1 MADVNVNWVL
11 PTTRTSGKP
20 LNPADVA
27 AMELALSIDGN
38 NFTPFDSYTRDILST
53 KVTELEPGEWFFR
66 GVVVDTLNRRSVP
79 RVSSLV
85 IPDLTPPSALLSLN
99 LSL

>member
-20 LNPADVA
+20 LNPADIA
-27 AMELALSIDGN
+27 AMELALSIDGT

-53 KVTELEPGEWFFR
+53 VVTELEPGDWYFR
-66 GVVVDTLNRRSVP
+66 GVVVDTLNRRSLP
-79 RVSSLV
+79 RVSSIN
-85 IPDLTPPSALLSLN
+85 IPDLTPPGALLALN